1 MVPRAE
7 AKMSAQVKKSIATSP
22 RGSTARKAACTS
34 AANGPRGSQW
44 KTREL

>member
-7 AKMSAQVKKSIATSP
+7 AKMSAQVKKGIAASP
-22 RGSTARKAACTS
+22 RGSTAPKAACAS
-34 AANGPRGSQW
+34 AANGHGSSQW